1 MPRESISMS
10 DLELRAF
17 LDRQSW
23 MLLVTLDAS
32 GATSTALVRT
42 AREGDQMLFE
52 VAEDDEAAQN
62 LKHDPRACVANDEYP
77 TYYEIRGAT
86 LHGEAAPAG
95 ETPELG
101 GEGLRVYALGMD
113 DVVSFDFAK
122 IEHKY

>member
-10 DLELRAF
+10 DAELRSF

-32 GATSTALVRT
+32 GAATTALVRS
-42 AREGDQMLFE
+42 ARQGDQMLFE
-52 VAEDDEAAQN
+52 VAEDDEAAHN

-86 LHGEAAPAG
+86 LHGEAVQVAEAS
-95 ETPELG
+95 ELG
-101 GEGLRVYALGMD
+101 GEGRRVYALGLD

-122 IEHKY
+122 IENKY

>member
-10 DLELRAF
+10 DAELRSF

-23 MLLVTLDAS
+23 MLLVTLDTS
-32 GATSTALVRT
+32 GAASTALVRT
-42 AREGDQMLFE
+42 AREGERMLFE
-52 VAEDDEAAQN
+52 VGDDDEAAHN

-86 LHGEAAPAG
+86 LHGEAVPVAEAC
-95 ETPELG
+95 ELG
-101 GEGLRVYALGMD
+101 GEGRRVYALAFD

-122 IEHKY
+122 IENKY

>member
-1 MPRESISMS
+1 MPRERISMS
-10 DLELRAF
+10 DTELRAF
-17 LDRQSW
+17 LDKQSW

-32 GATSTALVRT
+32 GAANTALVRT

-52 VAEDDEAAQN
+52 LAEDDEAAHN

-86 LHGEAAPAG
+86 LHGEAVPVAEAS
-95 ETPELG
+95 ELG
-101 GEGLRVYALGMD
+101 GEGLCVYALGMD

-122 IEHKY
+122 IENKY